1 MSKKPLMV
9 AYVSGTRADFGL
21 MQPVLQAIQQTS
33 GLRLRVYATGMH
45 LMKKFGSTINEVR
58 RHYPGVIRLP
68 AIISTDD
75 RAGLALFYGNLCRRL
90 VNEFKKNPPDFVLVL
105 GDRAEMLA
113 VASVCLYLGI
123 PTGHVHGGEKSGTVD
138 GLARHA
144 ITKLSSLH
152 FPATKQSAARISRMG
167 EAAWRIYTVGAPGL
181 DVVRQQRLLSGQQ
194 LRKKLGLPSRQPLLL
209 VTLHPISEHWQQAA
223 AQMRDVLVAASAW
236 AGIIV
241 IIYPNADAG
250 GQAMIRE
257 IEKYRRHRGFHIFP
271 SVDYPTFL
279 ALQREAVVWVGNSSA
294 GMIESSTWPTPVVN
308 VGPRQR
314 GREHGRNVIDA
325 PYDRRTIIRA
335 IHRALHDRQWR
346 ETMQRS
352 TNPWG
357 DGRSGKRIA
366 KILRHLPPTDR
377 LLSKDLTYV

>member
-1 MSKKPLMV
+1 MSRKPLTV

-21 MQPVLQAIQQTS
+21 MQPVLQAIQQTPE
-33 GLRLRVYATGMH
+33 LRLRVYATGMH

-58 RHYPGVIRLP
+58 RHYPGVIGLP

-75 RAGLALFYGNLCRRL
+75 RAGLALFYGDLCRRL

-152 FPATKQSAARISRMG
+152 FPATQQSAARISRMG

-223 AQMRDVLVAASAW
+223 AQMREVLAATATW
-236 AGIIV
+236 PAAVVIV
-241 IIYPNADAG
+241 YPNADAG
-250 GQAMIRE
+250 GRKMIAV
-257 IEKYRRHRGFHIFP
+257 IEKYRRAPGVHIFP
-271 SVDYPTFL
+271 SLDYQTFL
-279 ALQREAVVWVGNSSA
+279 ALQREVAVWVGNSSA

-314 GREHGRNVIDA
+314 GREHGRNVIDV
-325 PYDRRTIIRA
+325 PYDHRAIIRA

-346 ETMQRS
+346 KTMQRS

-357 DGRSGKRIA
+357 DGRSGQRIA
-366 KILRHLPPTDR
+366 KILRHLPPTDS
-377 LLSKDLTYV
+377 LLSKDLPYA